1 MMERWRFA
9 ICRTLEQAAALERHR
24 TCSACTRLRSGRIRP
39 TADQGRRWWH
49 SPQRRPQLR
58 TQPARKPSTRNSQ
71 RGETTSEG

>member
-39 TADQGRRWWH
+39 PIRADGGGTHRSDGR
-49 SPQRRPQLR
+49 
-58 TQPARKPSTRNSQ
+58 N
-71 RGETTSEG
+71 